1 MVVSLSIG
9 ESVVFYT
16 IVFFISSAVLKV
28 KLNNIFHRLLLAS
41 ILPFFISGFRYNV
54 GWDYGSYAWGYDL
67 FETDVSILDFFKD
80 YQLGDSIG
88 LDLVQLLTKSMN
100 SKFLFFA
107 ITAMLALVPV
117 FLFLLEEWDCEKNIL
132 QLAAFATCYTL
143 LFTEYSAIKQGI
155 AIGFCVYSLKYVFR
169 RKPINYLICIL
180 IAFMFHASA
189 LVFIPVYFFWSY
201 ERNVTGWKKILI
213 IIVSILFV
221 LFSGEILTRFGGDR
235 FSGYATQIIETGNL
249 TFYLMVMWLIIF
261 LVCRRTLLDLDKR
274 NELLILLYAI
284 GTIFMLFGFRNA
296 FVKRIAY
303 YFDVTQILLIP
314 QLMYV
319 FNKRS
324 RKVAK
329 ILIGIYFILR
339 CVRYNTGT
347 ATNMAPIP
355 YSFLF

>member
-1 MVVSLSIG
+1 M
-9 ESVVFYT
+9 
-16 IVFFISSAVLKV
+16 
-28 KLNNIFHRLLLAS
+28 
-41 ILPFFISGFRYNV
+41 
-54 GWDYGSYAWGYDL
+54 
-67 FETDVSILDFFKD
+67 
-80 YQLGDSIG
+80 
-88 LDLVQLLTKSMN
+88 
-100 SKFLFFA
+100 
-107 ITAMLALVPV
+107 
-117 FLFLLEEWDCEKNIL
+117 
-132 QLAAFATCYTL
+132 AAFATCYTL

-201 ERNVTGWKKILI
+201 ERNVTEWKKILI

-329 ILIGIYFILR
+329 ILIGIYFILI